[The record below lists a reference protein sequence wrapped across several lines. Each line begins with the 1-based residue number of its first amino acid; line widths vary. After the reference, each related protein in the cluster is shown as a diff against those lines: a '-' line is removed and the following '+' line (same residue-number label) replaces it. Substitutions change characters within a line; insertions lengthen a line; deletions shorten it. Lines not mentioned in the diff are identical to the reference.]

1 MSIIIVKWC
10 CFKVLIFLF
19 FNSLAR
25 HISTSYQFFNRIRL
39 VSYEAPRSVVTFP
52 IILTK
57 NAAFLSSFIFL
68 DLLFILRVIFDI
80 DVAARVIFHRV
91 LAASQLN

>member
-1 MSIIIVKWC
+1 MSIIIVKLC

-19 FNSLAR
+19 FNSLVR
-25 HISTSYQFFNRIRL
+25 HISISYQFFNRIHL
-39 VSYEAPRSVVTFP
+39 VSYEALRSVVTFP

-57 NAAFLSSFIFL
+57 NAVFLSSFIFL
-68 DLLFILRVIFDI
+68 DLPFILTIIFDI
-80 DVAARVIFHRV
+80 DVVARVIFHRV